1 VISEWELA
9 GISRI
14 DGIFDM
20 VLTEQVVC
28 LQKHAYSRIAAAMRS
43 ANSTADALLNSLY
56 TF

>member
-1 VISEWELA
+1 MSEWELA